1 MSVLVTDTRQVKV
14 PLWLS
19 FTLPNTNVSVNVV
32 EPCWTAMGPRD
43 SGPVQLKDG
52 VPAVIVAEQVRVSE
66 SSPAVRVGLDG
77 VTVTED
83 TEKQQR
89 QKLVCV

>member
-1 MSVLVTDTRQVKV
+1 MKV

-19 FTLPNTNVSVNVV
+19 FTLPKSKVSVNVV
-32 EPCWTAMGPRD
+32 DPCWTAVPAMGARD

-52 VPAVIVAEQVRVSE
+52 VPTVIEAEQTRVSE
-66 SSPAVRVGLDG
+66 SAPAIRVGLDG

-83 TEKQQR
+83 TGKQQR